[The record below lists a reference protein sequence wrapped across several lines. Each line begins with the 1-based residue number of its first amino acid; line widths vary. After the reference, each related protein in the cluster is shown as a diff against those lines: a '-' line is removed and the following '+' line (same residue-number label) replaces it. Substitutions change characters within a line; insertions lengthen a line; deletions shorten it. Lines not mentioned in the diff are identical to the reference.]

1 MLHTPCNQ
9 FFDIKLKIHIH
20 MPMRQLSTGRRAI
33 MLSGSGRGYIEVH
46 CPKAF
51 SSDGK
56 LKHSTPHSA
65 MPPATTIF
73 PPMNAAA
80 CDCRGFV
87 RGATK
92 AQLPLADG
100 SVSRLEQLN
109 ISTVRVDL
117 FVPVWPP
124 MANKRPSLLQT
135 IPKLALFSC
144 IFGNSWDLKIWPEDK
159 WKLPQYNF

>member
-1 MLHTPCNQ
+1 
-9 FFDIKLKIHIH
+9 
-20 MPMRQLSTGRRAI
+20 MPIRQLSTGRRAK

-51 SSDGK
+51 PSVGK

-65 MPPATTIF
+65 MPPATTTF

-80 CDCRGFV
+80 CDCRGFA

-92 AQLPLADG
+92 AQLPLANG

-109 ISTVRVDL
+109 ISTV
-117 FVPVWPP
+117 
-124 MANKRPSLLQT
+124 
-135 IPKLALFSC
+135 
-144 IFGNSWDLKIWPEDK
+144 
-159 WKLPQYNF
+159 